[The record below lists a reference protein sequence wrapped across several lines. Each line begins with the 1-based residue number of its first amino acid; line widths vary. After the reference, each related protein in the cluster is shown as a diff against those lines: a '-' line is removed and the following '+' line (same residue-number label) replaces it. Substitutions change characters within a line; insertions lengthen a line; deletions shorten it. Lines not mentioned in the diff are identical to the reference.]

1 MLYGFVKNSPA
12 KLVKSITNDIWVPED
27 NDYIIEGFVDTSKLK
42 IEGPFGDH
50 TGYYTLDEEFPFME
64 VSAITSKKR
73 SSIFS
78 NSCRKTTFRR

>member
-1 MLYGFVKNSPA
+1 MIFGFQK
-12 KLVKSITNDIWVPED
+12 T

-64 VSAITSKKR
+64 VSAITSKKDPV
-73 SSIFS
+73 FLATG
-78 NSCRKTTFRR
+78 CRKTTFRR